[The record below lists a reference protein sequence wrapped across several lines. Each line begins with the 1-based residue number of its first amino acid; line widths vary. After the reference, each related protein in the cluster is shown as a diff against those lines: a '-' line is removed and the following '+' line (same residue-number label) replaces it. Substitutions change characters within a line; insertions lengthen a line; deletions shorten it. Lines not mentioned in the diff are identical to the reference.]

1 MERLPHPLHDHLRAI
16 CDLFKSKPLRS
27 EFEKT
32 AASVN
37 MRLPEP
43 LLAAA

>member
-1 MERLPHPLHDHLRAI
+1 VTSP
-16 CDLFKSKPLRS
+16 KSKPLRF